1 MRHLILIRHALTTWN
16 STGRFQGQTDVPLS
30 SEGRAQALALRGR
43 LAGFD
48 IDAVYSSPLQRALQT
63 AHLALPEFEPIVDAR
78 LKEIHFGAFEG
89 STLSENR
96 AKEAWDVWYEDPF
109 GRRTPGGESY
119 RDLRLRAVAWLE
131 GLPQGCVVAF
141 THSGTIGML
150 LSHIMGVE
158 HPRWRKRVMLR
169 HTSLTCVVFRDDEVF
184 IERVNDAGHLATPL
198 LQRNGRSV
206 PAEGVV

>member
-16 STGRFQGQTDVPLS
+16 SSGRFQGQTDVPLS
-30 SEGRAQALALRGR
+30 NEGRAQTAALKQRLR
-43 LAGFD
+43 GFD
-48 IDAVYSSPLQRALQT
+48 IGAVYSSPLTRALQT
-63 AHLALPEFEPIVDAR
+63 SRLALPEFEPVLDAR
-78 LKEIHFGAFEG
+78 LKEIHFGSFEG
-89 STLSENR
+89 NTLEENR
-96 AKEAWDVWYEDPF
+96 AKEAWNAWYADPF

-131 GLPQGCVVAF
+131 SLPEGCVVAF

-158 HPRWRKRVMLR
+158 HPRWRKRVILR

-184 IERVNDAGHLATPL
+184 IERVNDAEHLSSGWVQPVI
-198 LQRNGRSV
+198 Q
-206 PAEGVV
+206 AEQVV